1 MPRKKKTEELAAEAV
16 EMPMSEESPESIESA
31 ETWTPDETIQLED
44 SESICDTGNSD
55 ETMPMQSEE
64 ETPDILA
71 VLPDGDI
78 ASVTVEETAEDASE
92 SVTPYG
98 EDAVDPDGNEDVG
111 SAKDPIKRPMKSRL
125 TRKRA
130 TAPKSETDT
139 KAAEE
144 AEGVPP
150 TDPPQAQSAEADRR
164 AFYGLD
170 FNELDRELTPEQR
183 QEWNSIYASY
193 RGRSVMTGTIVGIDR
208 HRLRVRDRKT
218 GEMTSH
224 RLYCAIVI
232 PFRVRILIPETEMW
246 LQGEERPG
254 FVLRNIPG
262 ATIDFVIIHVDR
274 EAGFAIGS
282 RRLALP
288 SRKYFFSTQPG
299 LCTPGSRVNCEVLV
313 VGPRRCLVTC
323 HGHDIDLTQRE
334 LSYTAVPDLRDAY
347 HSGQTLDCI
356 VKAYERSDGRLSISV
371 KETAPN
377 PYDGAEFRHPVHSHR
392 QAVIAGKYGG
402 GVFCNMADGVTVM
415 CNYSFHYDDSAFR
428 IGDRVMLIIQKY
440 DDSKKQ
446 IYGKI
451 VAKC

>member
-1 MPRKKKTEELAAEAV
+1 MPRKKNAEELAAEAV
-16 EMPMSEESPESIESA
+16 EAPMSE
-31 ETWTPDETIQLED
+31 
-44 SESICDTGNSD
+44 G
-55 ETMPMQSEE
+55 
-64 ETPDILA
+64 
-71 VLPDGDI
+71 
-78 ASVTVEETAEDASE
+78 ASE
-92 SVTPYG
+92 SVESSETWFPDEAKQTEETMPDILVVLSDGETTSETVEEGDAGASENVIPYG
-98 EDAVDPDGNEDVG
+98 DDAVDSVGNEDIDSG
-111 SAKDPIKRPMKSRL
+111 KEPIKRSLESRL

-130 TAPKSETDT
+130 TAPKSETET
-139 KAAEE
+139 EAVVEE
-144 AEGVPP
+144 APP
-150 TDPPQAQSAEADRR
+150 IDSPQAQTTGADRR

-193 RGRSVMTGTIVGIDR
+193 RGHSVMTGTIVGIDR

-224 RLYCAIVI
+224 RLYCAVVI

-262 ATIDFVIIHVDR
+262 AIIDFVIIHVDR

-288 SRKYFFSTQPG
+288 SRKYFFSTQPV

-334 LSYTAVPDLRDAY
+334 LSYTAVPDLRDVY
-347 HSGQTLDCI
+347 HSGQTLVCI
-356 VKAYERSDGRLSISV
+356 VKAYNHSDGRLSISV

-440 DDSKKQ
+440 DDNKKQ

>member
-1 MPRKKKTEELAAEAV
+1 MPRKKNAEELAAEAV
-16 EMPMSEESPESIESA
+16 EVPMSEGTSESVESSD
-31 ETWTPDETIQLED
+31 TWFPDEAKQTE
-44 SESICDTGNSD
+44 DTGIIF
-55 ETMPMQSEE
+55 ETKDVGETIPMQTEKAM
-64 ETPDILA
+64 PDILA
-71 VLPDGDI
+71 VLPDGETT
-78 ASVTVEETAEDASE
+78 SETVEEGDAEDSE
-92 SVTPYG
+92 NVTPYG
-98 EDAVDPDGNEDVG
+98 EDAVDSIGNEDDSVKS
-111 SAKDPIKRPMKSRL
+111 SAKRSL

-130 TAPKSETDT
+130 ATPKSETDT
-139 KAAEE
+139 KAVVEE
-144 AEGVPP
+144 TPP
-150 TDPPQAQSAEADRR
+150 TDSSQAQNAESDRR
-164 AFYGLD
+164 VFYGLD

-193 RGRSVMTGTIVGIDR
+193 RGHSVMTGTIVGIDR

-218 GEMTSH
+218 GEMMSH
-224 RLYCAIVI
+224 RLYCAVVI

-282 RRLALP
+282 RRRALP
-288 SRKYFFSTQPG
+288 SRKYFFSTQPV

-334 LSYTAVPDLRDAY
+334 LSYTAVPDLRDVY

-356 VKAYERSDGRLSISV
+356 VKAYDRSDGRLSISV

-402 GVFCNMADGVTVM
+402 GVFCNMADGVTIM

-440 DDSKKQ
+440 DDGKKQ

>member
-1 MPRKKKTEELAAEAV
+1 MPRKKNAEELAAEAV
-16 EMPMSEESPESIESA
+16 EAPMSEGASESVESS
-31 ETWTPDETIQLED
+31 ETWFPNEAKQTEDTGIIFETKDVGETI
-44 SESICDTGNSD
+44 
-55 ETMPMQSEE
+55 PMQTEKE
-64 ETPDILA
+64 MPDILA
-71 VLPDGDI
+71 VLPDGETT
-78 ASVTVEETAEDASE
+78 SETVAEGDAEASE
-92 SVTPYG
+92 NVIPYG
-98 EDAVDPDGNEDVG
+98 EDVVNPVGNEDVG
-111 SAKDPIKRPMKSRL
+111 SVKEPIKRSLKSRL

-130 TAPKSETDT
+130 AAPKSETDT
-139 KAAEE
+139 KVEEETEE
-144 AEGVPP
+144 APP
-150 TDPPQAQSAEADRR
+150 IDSPQTQNAESDRR

-224 RLYCAIVI
+224 RLYCAVVI

-299 LCTPGSRVNCEVLV
+299 LCAPGSRVNCEVLV

-323 HGHDIDLTQRE
+323 HGHDLDLTQRE
-334 LSYTAVPDLRDAY
+334 LSYTAVPDLRDVY

>member
-1 MPRKKKTEELAAEAV
+1 MPRKKNAKELATDAV
-16 EMPMSEESPESIESA
+16 EAPMSEGASESVESS
-31 ETWTPDETIQLED
+31 ETWIHDEAKQT
-44 SESICDTGNSD
+44 
-55 ETMPMQSEE
+55 EE
-64 ETPDILA
+64 EMPDILA
-71 VLPDGDI
+71 VLPD
-78 ASVTVEETAEDASE
+78 SETTPKTVEEGDAEALE
-92 SVTPYG
+92 NMIPYG
-98 EDAVDPDGNEDVG
+98 EDAVDPVGNEDIDSG
-111 SAKDPIKRPMKSRL
+111 KEPIKRSLESRL
-125 TRKRA
+125 TRKRTA
-130 TAPKSETDT
+130 APKSETDT
-139 KAAEE
+139 KAEVEDEE
-144 AEGVPP
+144 APP
-150 TDPPQAQSAEADRR
+150 TDSPQAQTTEADRR

-208 HRLRVRDRKT
+208 HRLRVRDRET

-224 RLYCAIVI
+224 RLYCAVVI

-262 ATIDFVIIHVDR
+262 AAIDFVIIHVDR

-288 SRKYFFSTQPG
+288 SRKYFFSTQPS
-299 LCTPGSRVNCEVLV
+299 LCAPGSRVNCEVLV

-334 LSYTAVPDLRDAY
+334 LSYTAVPDLRDVY
-347 HSGQTLDCI
+347 HSGQTMDCI
-356 VKAYERSDGRLSISV
+356 VKAYDRSDGRLSISV

>member
-1 MPRKKKTEELAAEAV
+1 MPRKKNAEELAAEAV
-16 EMPMSEESPESIESA
+16 EAPMSEGASESVESS
-31 ETWTPDETIQLED
+31 ETWIPDEAKQT
-44 SESICDTGNSD
+44 
-55 ETMPMQSEE
+55 EE
-64 ETPDILA
+64 EMPDILA
-71 VLPDGDI
+71 VLPDGETTPK
-78 ASVTVEETAEDASE
+78 TVEEGDAEALE
-92 SVTPYG
+92 NMIPYG
-98 EDAVDPDGNEDVG
+98 EDAVDPVGNEDIDSG
-111 SAKDPIKRPMKSRL
+111 KEPIKRSLESRL
-125 TRKRA
+125 TRKRTA
-130 TAPKSETDT
+130 APKSETDT
-139 KAAEE
+139 KAEVEDEE
-144 AEGVPP
+144 APP
-150 TDPPQAQSAEADRR
+150 TDSPQAQTTEADRR

-208 HRLRVRDRKT
+208 HRLRVRDRET

-224 RLYCAIVI
+224 RLYCAVVI

-262 ATIDFVIIHVDR
+262 AAIDFVIIHVDR

-288 SRKYFFSTQPG
+288 SRKYFFSTQPS
-299 LCTPGSRVNCEVLV
+299 LCAPGSRVNCEVLV

-334 LSYTAVPDLRDAY
+334 LSYTAVPDLRDVY
-347 HSGQTLDCI
+347 HSGQTMDCI
-356 VKAYERSDGRLSISV
+356 VKAYDRSDGRLSISV

>member
-1 MPRKKKTEELAAEAV
+1 MPRKKNAEELAAEAV
-16 EMPMSEESPESIESA
+16 EAPMSEGASESIESS
-31 ETWTPDETIQLED
+31 ETWFPDEAKQ
-44 SESICDTGNSD
+44 
-55 ETMPMQSEE
+55 MEE
-64 ETPDILA
+64 AMPDILA
-71 VLPDGDI
+71 VLPDGETT
-78 ASVTVEETAEDASE
+78 SETVEEGDAEDSE
-92 SVTPYG
+92 NVTPYG
-98 EDAVDPDGNEDVG
+98 EDAVDSIGNEDDSVKS
-111 SAKDPIKRPMKSRL
+111 SAKRSL

-130 TAPKSETDT
+130 ATPKSETDT
-139 KAAEE
+139 KAVVEE
-144 AEGVPP
+144 TPP
-150 TDPPQAQSAEADRR
+150 TDSSQAQNAESDRR

-208 HRLRVRDRKT
+208 HRLRVRDRET

-224 RLYCAIVI
+224 RLYCAVVI

-334 LSYTAVPDLRDAY
+334 LSYTAVPDLRDVY

-392 QAVIAGKYGG
+392 QAVISGKYGG
-402 GVFCNMADGVTVM
+402 GVFCNMSDGVTVM
-415 CNYSFHYDDSAFR
+415 CSYSFHYDDSAFR

>member
-1 MPRKKKTEELAAEAV
+1 MPRKKNAEELAAEAV
-16 EMPMSEESPESIESA
+16 EVPMREGASESVESS
-31 ETWTPDETIQLED
+31 ETWFPDEAKQTEDAGIIFETKDVGETI
-44 SESICDTGNSD
+44 
-55 ETMPMQSEE
+55 PMQTEE
-64 ETPDILA
+64 EMPDILA
-71 VLPDGDI
+71 VLPDGETT
-78 ASVTVEETAEDASE
+78 SETVEEGDAEDSE
-92 SVTPYG
+92 NVTPYG
-98 EDAVDPDGNEDVG
+98 EDAVDSIGNEDDAVKS
-111 SAKDPIKRPMKSRL
+111 SAKRSL

-130 TAPKSETDT
+130 ATPKSETDT
-139 KAAEE
+139 KAVVEE
-144 AEGVPP
+144 TPP
-150 TDPPQAQSAEADRR
+150 TDSPQAQNAESDRR

-218 GEMTSH
+218 GEMASH

-232 PFRVRILIPETEMW
+232 PFRVSILIPETEMW

-334 LSYTAVPDLRDAY
+334 LSYTAVPDLRDVY

-356 VKAYERSDGRLSISV
+356 VKAYDRSDGRLSISV

>member
-1 MPRKKKTEELAAEAV
+1 MPRKKNAEELAAEAV
-16 EMPMSEESPESIESA
+16 EVPMSEGTSESVESS
-31 ETWTPDETIQLED
+31 ETWFPDEAKQT
-44 SESICDTGNSD
+44 
-55 ETMPMQSEE
+55 EE
-64 ETPDILA
+64 AMPDILA
-71 VLPDGDI
+71 VLPDGETT
-78 ASVTVEETAEDASE
+78 SETVEEGDAEDSE
-92 SVTPYG
+92 NVTPYG
-98 EDAVDPDGNEDVG
+98 EDAVDSIGNEDDSVKS
-111 SAKDPIKRPMKSRL
+111 SAKRSL

-130 TAPKSETDT
+130 ATPKSETDT
-139 KAAEE
+139 KAVVEQT
-144 AEGVPP
+144 PP
-150 TDPPQAQSAEADRR
+150 TDSSQAQNAESDRR

-193 RGRSVMTGTIVGIDR
+193 RGHSVMTGTIVGIDR

-224 RLYCAIVI
+224 RLYCAVVI

-334 LSYTAVPDLRDAY
+334 LSYTAVPDLRDVY

-356 VKAYERSDGRLSISV
+356 VKAYDRSDGRLSISV

-402 GVFCNMADGVTVM
+402 GVFCNMADGVTIM